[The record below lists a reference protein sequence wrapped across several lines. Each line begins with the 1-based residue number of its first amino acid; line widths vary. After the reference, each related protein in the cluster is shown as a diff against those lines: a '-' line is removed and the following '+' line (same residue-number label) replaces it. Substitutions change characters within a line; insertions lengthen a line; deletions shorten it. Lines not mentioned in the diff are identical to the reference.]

1 MDAGELMPL
10 LQPLEEEAEWLYV
23 AAACI
28 CWTSPMWYK
37 WFTTALIV
45 PLAQLSQLGLVLF

>member
-1 MDAGELMPL
+1 MPL

-28 CWTSPMWYK
+28 CWTSPLWYK
-37 WFTTALIV
+37 WFSTALIE
-45 PLAQLSQLGLVLF
+45 PLAQWSQLGLVFF